1 MSSTSGGFEITLEI
15 SDGPIHISG
24 LPTLHTDV
32 GTGLCNG
39 GQLFVTMK
47 DGESGLR
54 LGHATMDVRYR
65 DGGYDSKPTSS
76 LSFYKML
83 MEFNPMDV
91 IVPSGILTLQ
101 FSESGE
107 DYIPSPCA
115 VSGLLVNSFDLG
127 LPLIDRW
134 GEHEAW
140 FDVPPWWEVQEM

>member
-32 GTGLCNG
+32 STGLCNG

-65 DGGYDSKPTSS
+65 DGGYDSKPTAS
-76 LSFYKML
+76 LSSCLLYT
-83 MEFNPMDV
+83 
-91 IVPSGILTLQ
+91 S
-101 FSESGE
+101 
-107 DYIPSPCA
+107 PSPR
-115 VSGLLVNSFDLG
+115 
-127 LPLIDRW
+127 DRTRSRMPSS
-134 GEHEAW
+134 A
-140 FDVPPWWEVQEM
+140 